1 MAMSAAHLEELR
13 QAHQLLEHPGFAIR
27 VAHVLGK
34 PLEVVLERLPSAG
47 RTAIAAATEKALRV
61 TLDGALATMKRRQDD
76 ESPVLHKLF
85 ATATGAAGGFFGLAA
100 LPIELPISTGVLFR
114 AIADVARANGEDLA
128 QTEVRLE
135 CLKVFAM
142 GGPSPSDDASET
154 GYLAVRASMARLIT
168 EAADYLAAYAVA
180 EEAAPVLARLIAAI
194 AARFQVQVAEK
205 VAAQAV
211 PVIGAI
217 AGGSINYLFVS
228 HFQEMSRGHFT
239 FRRLSRVY
247 GVDEV
252 TRQYQAL
259 SASAPTVDM
268 A

>member
-1 MAMSAAHLEELR
+1 MAMTAAHLEELK

-27 VAHVLGK
+27 VANVLGK
-34 PLEVVLERLPSAG
+34 PLEFVLERLPRAG
-47 RTAIAAATEKALRV
+47 RTAIAAATEKALRM
-61 TLDGALATMKRRQDD
+61 TLDGAVATLANKHDE
-76 ESPVLHKLF
+76 ESPVLHKVF
-85 ATATGAAGGFFGLAA
+85 ATVTGAAGGFFGLAA
-100 LPIELPISTGVLFR
+100 LPIELPISTGVIFR

-168 EAADYLAAYAVA
+168 EAADYLAAQAVA
-180 EEAAPVLARLIAAI
+180 EEAAPVLAKLVAAI

-228 HFQEMSRGHFT
+228 HFQEMSRGHFA
-239 FRRLSRVY
+239 FRRLSRLY

-252 TRQYQAL
+252 TKQYRAL
-259 SASAPTVDM
+259 NASAPT
-268 A
+268 AKAA

>member
-1 MAMSAAHLEELR
+1 MAMTAAHLEELK
-13 QAHQLLEHPGFAIR
+13 QAHQLLENPGFAIR
-27 VAHVLGK
+27 AANVLGK
-34 PLEVVLERLPSAG
+34 PLEFVLEQLPSAG
-47 RTAIAAATEKALRV
+47 RTAIATATEKALRV
-61 TLDGALATMKRRQDD
+61 TLDGAVATMENKQDE
-76 ESPVLHKLF
+76 ESPILHKVF
-85 ATATGAAGGFFGLAA
+85 ATVTGAAGGFFGLAA
-100 LPIELPISTGVLFR
+100 LPIELPISTGVIFR
-114 AIADVARANGEDLA
+114 SIADVARANGEDLDEA
-128 QTEVRLE
+128 EVKLE

-154 GYLAVRASMARLIT
+154 GYLAVRASMARLVT
-168 EAADYLAAYAVA
+168 EAADYLAAHAVA

-239 FRRLSRVY
+239 FRRLSRLY

-252 TRQYQAL
+252 TKQYRAL
-259 SASAPTVDM
+259 NASAPAAET